1 MEGEQSRGER
11 RGRGVVGG
19 SEEGILGVS
28 GGGPW
33 FSKRQEQTL
42 DQPANVEGNKRKEEN
57 QDQAGQHQVRENT
70 EQDLG
75 AVQAER

>member
-1 MEGEQSRGER
+1 MGD
-11 RGRGVVGG
+11 

-28 GGGPW
+28 RGGPW

-42 DQPANVEGNKRKEEN
+42 DQLSNVEGDKRKEQN
-57 QDQAGQHQVRENT
+57 QDQAGQHQVRVNT
-70 EQDLG
+70 ERDLG